1 MHFHTKALDHFQVQ
15 DSLCATKV
23 NSEKAAIKKVKLLL
37 VRVLSLVQ
45 AVSSQRCVKKI
56 NLL

>member
-23 NSEKAAIKKVKLLL
+23 NSEKAAIKKGK
-37 VRVLSLVQ
+37 
-45 AVSSQRCVKKI
+45 APVSQGSFFGSGSIISEMCQK
-56 NLL
+56 N